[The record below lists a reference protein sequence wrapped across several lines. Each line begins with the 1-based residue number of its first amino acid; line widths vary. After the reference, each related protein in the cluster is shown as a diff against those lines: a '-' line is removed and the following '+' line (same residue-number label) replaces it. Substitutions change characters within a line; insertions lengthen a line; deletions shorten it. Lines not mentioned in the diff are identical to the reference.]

1 MPPRPLARHAITGRV
16 APRTVDPGELDS
28 FLRDYA
34 ARLEFALDIPG
45 EHYSGLSNN
54 DLLAVRQREGR
65 PFADNNATLRRHVRT
80 ELQLRFGTA
89 RVYPS
94 PLAVEAAART
104 AILEWILARLNGGLR
119 DVRIKTLNVD
129 YAKTKQAA
137 GYAGQPVGVRTGAW
151 REALTRAH
159 VEITS

>member
-1 MPPRPLARHAITGRV
+1 MARAPLGRIAAAGRI
-16 APRTVDPGELDS
+16 APRTVDPGELDA

-34 ARLEFALDIPG
+34 ARLAFTLDIPG
-45 EHYSGLSNN
+45 QHYGGLSNN

-65 PFADNNATLRRHVRT
+65 PFDANNLTLRRHVRT

-129 YAKTKQAA
+129 YAKTKQRA